1 MVDGRNRDH
10 PVPSSE
16 QEIQEAISE
25 QKTPA
30 IQSRNPA
37 IQSQKLQ
44 PIQSPETPAIQKPK
58 TPAISSSRK
67 LQAIIREARNSAI
80 QRPETPASQI
90 PELQGPPTMIQSAEK
105 LQPIHVPET
114 PAIQSQK
121 LQPFRQK
128 LSSHSSQK
136 PPCHSEPETL
146 AIQSQK
152 LRLTNS
158 RTASSIAEPDLRP
171 LAEPHPNPA
180 IQFPE
185 NTHAI
190 QESQRQHAYS
200 QPETAQ
206 PLEPQHLLPAIQP
219 SRKPSPFEPELQP
232 YHVPETPPFRSP
244 THSSK
249 QIIQFTRNSSHS
261 ERSPAFRAQKLS
273 PFSRPD
279 TPAHSDVRPALQPFR
294 ARNSSHSEP
303 RKSTRTTV
311 PPLPIDFTWRPSE
324 RATFSVPSSD
334 APRCPTRLTP
344 KECVACISI
353 SRRLKT
359 RWRAPRRRIR
369 QRGEFVENNAKL
381 DIDVHIESPQPKDR
395 YLTRLI
401 CGRSPTHHNQMLR
414 RMEDYVNESFS
425 CLMARALNC
434 SSEVGLVRLS
444 TYQLYET
451 PPTTEDDRSENV
463 PRTSYEQPRMSAPE
477 RGRVFF
483 SLEMERAGEG

>member
-1 MVDGRNRDH
+1 MTVQIRSTNSDSSNQEYQRCTKNDNSNHECQSEVRSVPKMLFGSANSTNWNYQHSSRNTDSPNSASRKYQRCPLENTNSARSVRRKSVPSVSRVTTGNTSNDAEARRCFAVCSVVYMQMLRLLSISENHTRNLWTLAGIGARMCPVQIVTDTKLENKSTLRASH

-303 RKSTRTTV
+303 RKS
-311 PPLPIDFTWRPSE
+311 
-324 RATFSVPSSD
+324 
-334 APRCPTRLTP
+334 
-344 KECVACISI
+344 
-353 SRRLKT
+353 
-359 RWRAPRRRIR
+359 
-369 QRGEFVENNAKL
+369 
-381 DIDVHIESPQPKDR
+381 
-395 YLTRLI
+395 
-401 CGRSPTHHNQMLR
+401 
-414 RMEDYVNESFS
+414 
-425 CLMARALNC
+425 
-434 SSEVGLVRLS
+434 SSE
-444 TYQLYET
+444 
-451 PPTTEDDRSENV
+451 
-463 PRTSYEQPRMSAPE
+463 A
-477 RGRVFF
+477 
-483 SLEMERAGEG
+483 